1 MHRLLAIVLFVVA
14 SLVAMGPEL
23 RVQAHNCGSSEAS
36 YVGQRDKVE
45 QTVYITRTG
54 AKYHRGGCQYLRQ
67 SRIPI
72 KKKDAIAQGYGACK
86 VCRP

>member
-1 MHRLLAIVLFVVA
+1 MRRLFTILLFLVA
-14 SLVAMGPEL
+14 SFFATTPQLA
-23 RVQAHNCGSSEAS
+23 AHSNRLPEAS
-36 YVGQRDKVE
+36 YVGQRKKVE

-54 AKYHRGGCQYLRQ
+54 ERYHRGGCRYLRQ

-72 KKKDAIAQGYGACK
+72 KKSEAIANGYTPCK